1 MGWYTLYSMKTS
13 KSNFQ
18 ECDSAYL
25 ALQKHLNRQAIGFP
39 ATKSGA
45 EIRLLKHIF
54 TPLEAR
60 ISCFLKQKPE
70 PLKAIFKRASHL
82 VDSPQKLKII
92 LEDIQK
98 KGGIEFQQRNGN
110 RYYCNAPLVVG
121 MYEFQLGRLTPQFL
135 DDFNAYTSNRKFGIA
150 FLSTELPQMRTI
162 PIKQSIRLQ
171 HHVSS
176 YDDVLLLLQRAE
188 APFVILECICRK
200 KHALE
205 GETCR
210 VTDRTETC
218 MAIGNMAR
226 MALASELGRE
236 IPRCEAIE
244 IIAQNQKDGL
254 VLQPSNTQKA
264 EFICSCCGCCCGMLG
279 IQKRLPLPLAF
290 WASNF
295 QAAMDNELCSG
306 CGICQ
311 QHCQVDAVTV
321 SARTKVARV
330 ANDRCIGCGICVAAC
345 PTGAISLNKKMSATV
360 PPETR
365 EALLDIIRKNKKGKF
380 DKLMLTGKLV
390 FDAIRTGR
398 TDLMRS

>member
-1 MGWYTLYSMKTS
+1 MNTN
-13 KSNFQ
+13 KSNF
-18 ECDSAYL
+18 EGRDSAYV

-45 EIRLLKHIF
+45 EIKLLKHIF
-54 TPLEAR
+54 TPHEAR
-60 ISCFLKQKPE
+60 ISCFLRQKPE
-70 PLKAIFKRASHL
+70 PLKTIFKRVSHL
-82 VDSPQKLKII
+82 VDSRQALETI
-92 LEDIQK
+92 LEDTQK

-121 MYEFQLGRLTPQFL
+121 MYEFQLKRLTPQFI
-135 DDFNAYTSNRKFGIA
+135 DDFNAYTSDRKFGVA

-162 PIKQSIRLQ
+162 PVKQSIPLQ

-176 YDDVLLLLQRAE
+176 YDDVLALLQQAE

-200 KHALE
+200 KHALQ
-205 GETCR
+205 GEACR

-226 MALASELGRE
+226 MALASDLGRE
-236 IPRCEAIE
+236 IERDEAMA

-264 EFICSCCGCCCGMLG
+264 EFICSCCGCCCGMLR
-279 IQKRLPLPLAF
+279 IQKRLPLPLDF

-295 QAAMDNELCSG
+295 QATIDNELCTG
-306 CGICQ
+306 CGICER
-311 QHCQVDAVTV
+311 HCQVDAVTI
-321 SARTKVARV
+321 STRTKVAVIAR
-330 ANDRCIGCGICVAAC
+330 DHCIGCGICVAAC
-345 PTGAISLNKKMSATV
+345 PTNAISLKKKKHPTV

-365 EALLDIIRKNKKGKF
+365 EALLDIIRNNKKGKL

-390 FDAIRTGR
+390 FDAIRTGK
-398 TDLMRS
+398 TDLIKS

>member
-1 MGWYTLYSMKTS
+1 MHTRKT
-13 KSNFQ
+13 KIQ
-18 ECDSAYL
+18 ACDSAYVD
-25 ALQKHLNRQAIGFP
+25 LQKHLNRQAVGFP

-45 EIRLLKHIF
+45 EIKLLQHIF
-54 TPLEAR
+54 TPDEAR
-60 ISCFLKQKPE
+60 ISCFLSQKPE
-70 PLKAIFKRASHL
+70 PLKTIYKRVSHL
-82 VDSPQKLKII
+82 VDSMQALKEI
-92 LEDIQK
+92 LANIQK
-98 KGGIEFQQRNGN
+98 KGGIEFQKRNGN

-121 MYEFQLGRLTPQFL
+121 MYEFQLKRLTPQFI
-135 DDFNAYTSNRKFGIA
+135 DDFDAYTSDRKFGIE

-162 PIKQSIRLQ
+162 PVRQSIPLQ

-176 YDDVLLLLQRAE
+176 YDDVLVLLQQAE

-200 KHALE
+200 KHALQ

-218 MAIGNMAR
+218 MAIGNMAH

-236 IPRCEAIE
+236 IPRDEAIA

-264 EFICSCCGCCCGMLG
+264 EFICSCCGCCCGMLR
-279 IQKRLPLPLAF
+279 IQKRLPLPLDF

-295 QAAMDNELCSG
+295 QATMDSELCTG

-311 QHCQVDAVTV
+311 RHCQVDAVTI
-321 SARTKVARV
+321 SAQSKVAVV
-330 ANDRCIGCGICVAAC
+330 AGDRCIGCGICVAAC
-345 PTGAISLNKKMSATV
+345 PTSAISLEKKSKDTV

-365 EALLDIIRKNKKGKF
+365 EDLLDIITDNKKGRLN
-380 DKLMLTGKLV
+380 KLMLTGKLV
-390 FDAIRTGR
+390 FDAIRTGK
-398 TDLMRS
+398 TDLIKS